1 MQQLGGLFNRLDSRK
16 NSKRA
21 PFQISFKDLFLTD
34 SVSLL
39 VPSFKKQ
46 QGPTVPSA
54 NTAISKNN
62 VQIRLTNERWKH
74 ISIGHPEMAE
84 YFDQIL
90 DCVENP
96 QIIYFGFESEFL
108 AVKEL
113 SNEIN
118 KFIVVVYKELDKD
131 DGFVITSFL
140 TNKLNYYKSKQI
152 AWKQQ
157 K

>member
-1 MQQLGGLFNRLDSRK
+1 M
-16 NSKRA
+16 
-21 PFQISFKDLFLTD
+21 I
-34 SVSLL
+34 
-39 VPSFKKQ
+39 
-46 QGPTVPSA
+46 

-74 ISIGHPEMAE
+74 ISIGHPEIAE

-118 KFIVVVYKELDKD
+118 KFIVVVYKERDKN

-140 TNKLNYYKSKQI
+140 TNKLNYFKRKQV